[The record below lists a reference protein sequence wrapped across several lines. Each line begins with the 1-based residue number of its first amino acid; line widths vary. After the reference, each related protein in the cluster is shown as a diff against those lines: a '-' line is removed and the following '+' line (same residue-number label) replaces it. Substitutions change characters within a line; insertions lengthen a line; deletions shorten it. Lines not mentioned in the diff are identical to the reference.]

1 MVKEDKKYPKHIGI
15 ILDGNRRWAKE
26 QNLPPWEGHR
36 AGFKKIKDLQRWMID
51 LSIKELTLYCFSTQN
66 FDRDPK
72 EVFFLMKIF
81 EQAFRDAIKDQDVK
95 KHQIQINHIG
105 RLAMLP
111 KNLQNLIKKAMD
123 ATKEYSNYKVNFAI
137 AYGGQEE
144 IVDAVKK
151 LSLDRNDIS
160 NLTPEIFRKYLYLNS
175 YPEIIIRTSGEQRTS
190 NFLIWQQAY
199 SEWFF
204 PKVYWPGFTKR
215 DLENIIEEYLNRSRR
230 FGK

>member
-1 MVKEDKKYPKHIGI
+1 MKKNENYPKHIGI

-26 QNLPPWEGHR
+26 NNLPPWEGHR
-36 AGFKKIKDLQRWMID
+36 AGFKKIKDLQKWMID
-51 LSIKELTLYCFSTQN
+51 LDIKELTLYCFSTQN

-81 EQAFRDAIKDQDVK
+81 EQAFRDAIKDKDVI
-95 KHQIQINHIG
+95 KHQIKINHIG
-105 RLAMLP
+105 RLFMLP
-111 KNLQNLIKKAMD
+111 KSLQNLIKKAVD
-123 ATKEYSNYKVNFAI
+123 VTKGHNNYKVNFAI

-151 LSLDRNDIS
+151 LDLAKIDIS
-160 NLTPEIFRKYLYLNS
+160 KLTPEIFRKYLYLNS

-204 PKVYWPGFTKR
+204 PKVYWPGFTKN
-215 DLENIIEEYLNRSRR
+215 DLKVIIEEYLNRNRR